1 VKEAKDFWDSRKGSL
16 IIAAV
21 ALGLVYAVGI
31 RAIDTGSLQ
40 QYFLTFVL
48 FVIAANRVLHAIF
61 HK

>member
-1 VKEAKDFWDSRKGSL
+1 MKQLKIFWDSRKGSL
-16 IIAAV
+16 IIVVV
-21 ALGLVYAVGI
+21 ALVLDYAVGI

-48 FVIAANRVLHAIF
+48 FIIAANRALHTVH